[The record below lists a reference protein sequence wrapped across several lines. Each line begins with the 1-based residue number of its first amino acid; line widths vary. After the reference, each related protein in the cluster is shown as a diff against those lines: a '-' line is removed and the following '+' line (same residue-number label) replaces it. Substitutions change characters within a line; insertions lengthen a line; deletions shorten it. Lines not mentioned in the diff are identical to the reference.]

1 MATVP
6 IEYLVVAFPDGSI
19 SDEIA
24 PELADL
30 VDKKVIRILDI
41 VFITKEVSGDVNV
54 LEFDELGNL
63 VGFAEIDAEVGG
75 LIGPDDLDFVA
86 SELDP
91 GSAAAVLLI
100 EDLWAAPWPALWSDP
115 AACCWKEPVSPKTCS
130 SPRSPSWPR
139 RPDRVIAHQNLETSH
154 DTTSVKGPESCDDV
168 VSPAKP

>member
-1 MATVP
+1 MANAP
-6 IEYLVVAFPDGSI
+6 IEYLVVAFPDGNL

-30 VDKKVIRILDI
+30 VDRKVIRILDI
-41 VFITKEVSGDVNV
+41 VFVAKESSGDVNV

-63 VGFAEIDAEVGG
+63 VGFAQIDGEVGG

-100 EDLWAAPWPALWSDP
+100 EDLWAAPLASAL
-115 AACCWKEPVSPKTCS
+115 E
-130 SPRSPSWPR
+130 RSGG
-139 RPDRVIAHQNLETSH
+139 VLLEGARIPQDLLVAEITELATAS
-154 DTTSVKGPESCDDV
+154 
-168 VSPAKP
+168 

>member
-1 MATVP
+1 MANAP
-6 IEYLVVAFPDGSI
+6 IEYLVVAFPDGNL

-30 VDKKVIRILDI
+30 VDRKVIRILDI
-41 VFITKEVSGDVNV
+41 VFVAKEISGDVNV

-63 VGFAEIDAEVGG
+63 VGFAQIDGEVGG

-100 EDLWAAPWPALWSDP
+100 EDLWAAPLASAL
-115 AACCWKEPVSPKTCS
+115 E
-130 SPRSPSWPR
+130 RSGG
-139 RPDRVIAHQNLETSH
+139 VLLEGARIPQDLLVAEITELATAS
-154 DTTSVKGPESCDDV
+154 
-168 VSPAKP
+168 

>member
-1 MATVP
+1 MATAP
-6 IEYLVVAFPDGSI
+6 IEYLVVAFPDGNL

-30 VDKKVIRILDI
+30 VDRKVIRILDI
-41 VFITKEVSGDVNV
+41 VFVAKESSGDVNV

-63 VGFAEIDAEVGG
+63 VGFAQIDGEVGG

-100 EDLWAAPWPALWSDP
+100 EDLWAAPLASAL
-115 AACCWKEPVSPKTCS
+115 E
-130 SPRSPSWPR
+130 RSGG
-139 RPDRVIAHQNLETSH
+139 VLLEGARIPQDLLVAEITELATAS
-154 DTTSVKGPESCDDV
+154 
-168 VSPAKP
+168 

>member
-1 MATVP
+1 MANAP
-6 IEYLVVAFPDGSI
+6 IEYLVVAFPDGNL

-30 VDKKVIRILDI
+30 VDRKVIRILDI
-41 VFITKEVSGDVNV
+41 VFVTKEISGDVNV

-63 VGFAEIDAEVGG
+63 VGFAQIDGEVGG

-100 EDLWAAPWPALWSDP
+100 EDLWAAPLASALERSGGVLLEGARIPQDLLVAEITEL
-115 AACCWKEPVSPKTCS
+115 AAAS
-130 SPRSPSWPR
+130 
-139 RPDRVIAHQNLETSH
+139 
-154 DTTSVKGPESCDDV
+154 
-168 VSPAKP
+168 

>member
-6 IEYLVVAFPDGSI
+6 IEYLVVAFPDGRF

-75 LIGPDDLDFVA
+75 IMRFSQQG
-86 SELDP
+86 
-91 GSAAAVLLI
+91 
-100 EDLWAAPWPALWSDP
+100 
-115 AACCWKEPVSPKTCS
+115 
-130 SPRSPSWPR
+130 
-139 RPDRVIAHQNLETSH
+139 
-154 DTTSVKGPESCDDV
+154 
-168 VSPAKP
+168 

>member
-1 MATVP
+1 MANAP
-6 IEYLVVAFPDGSI
+6 IEYLVVAFPDGNL

-30 VDKKVIRILDI
+30 VDRKVIRILDI
-41 VFITKEVSGDVNV
+41 VFVAKEISGDVNV

-63 VGFAEIDAEVGG
+63 VGFAQIDGEVGG

-100 EDLWAAPWPALWSDP
+100 EDLWAAPLASAL
-115 AACCWKEPVSPKTCS
+115 E
-130 SPRSPSWPR
+130 RSGG
-139 RPDRVIAHQNLETSH
+139 VLLEGARIPQDLLVAEIIELATAS
-154 DTTSVKGPESCDDV
+154 
-168 VSPAKP
+168 

>member
-1 MATVP
+1 MANAP
-6 IEYLVVAFPDGSI
+6 IEYLVVAFPDGNL

-30 VDKKVIRILDI
+30 VDRKVIRILDI
-41 VFITKEVSGDVNV
+41 VFVTKEISGDVNV

-63 VGFAEIDAEVGG
+63 LGFAQIDGEVGG

-100 EDLWAAPWPALWSDP
+100 EDLWAAPLASALERSGGVLLEGARIPQDLLVAEITEL
-115 AACCWKEPVSPKTCS
+115 AAAS
-130 SPRSPSWPR
+130 
-139 RPDRVIAHQNLETSH
+139 
-154 DTTSVKGPESCDDV
+154 
-168 VSPAKP
+168 

>member
-1 MATVP
+1 MATAP
-6 IEYLVVAFPDGSI
+6 IEYLVVAFPDGNL

-30 VDKKVIRILDI
+30 VDRKVIRILDI
-41 VFITKEVSGDVNV
+41 VFVTKEISGDVNV

-63 VGFAEIDAEVGG
+63 VGCDQIDGEVGG

-100 EDLWAAPWPALWSDP
+100 EDLWAAPLASALERSGGVLLEGARIPQALLVAEITELATAISATSRSWGIRAP
-115 AACCWKEPVSPKTCS
+115 S
-130 SPRSPSWPR
+130 SRTPP
-139 RPDRVIAHQNLETSH
+139 
-154 DTTSVKGPESCDDV
+154 
-168 VSPAKP
+168 

>member
-1 MATVP
+1 MATAP
-6 IEYLVVAFPDGSI
+6 IEYLVVAFPDGNI

-30 VDKKVIRILDI
+30 VDRKVIRILDI
-41 VFITKEVSGDVNV
+41 VFVTKETSGDVNV

-63 VGFAEIDAEVGG
+63 TGFAAIDGEVGG

-100 EDLWAAPWPALWSDP
+100 EDLWAVPLASALERSGGVLLEGARIPQDLLVAEITELATAP
-115 AACCWKEPVSPKTCS
+115 
-130 SPRSPSWPR
+130 
-139 RPDRVIAHQNLETSH
+139 
-154 DTTSVKGPESCDDV
+154 
-168 VSPAKP
+168 

>member
-1 MATVP
+1 MANAP
-6 IEYLVVAFPDGSI
+6 IEYLVVAFPDGNL

-30 VDKKVIRILDI
+30 VDRKVIRILDI
-41 VFITKEVSGDVNV
+41 VFVTKEISGDVNV

-63 VGFAEIDAEVGG
+63 VGFAQIDGEVGG

-100 EDLWAAPWPALWSDP
+100 EDLWAAPLASAL
-115 AACCWKEPVSPKTCS
+115 E
-130 SPRSPSWPR
+130 RSGG
-139 RPDRVIAHQNLETSH
+139 VLLEGARIPQDLLVAEITELATAS
-154 DTTSVKGPESCDDV
+154 
-168 VSPAKP
+168 